1 MKDIPLRP
9 EELGAYWVEYVVRHG
24 GAPHLKS
31 HGRLLRWW
39 EYHLVDVWLF
49 ILAVLGSAVVV
60 TYAFVKLAVKL
71 VKIVFHIAA
80 GPGTNEGNK
89 SKTQ

>member
-31 HGRLLRWW
+31 HGRLLHWW

-49 ILAVLGSAVVV
+49 IFAALGSVIFVI
-60 TYAFVKLAVKL
+60 TLLVKLLLKCVKL
-71 VKIVFHIAA
+71 VFCSVA
-80 GPGTNEGNK
+80 GKK
-89 SKTQ
+89 SKEKTKAQ